1 MGDETI
7 KYRDGKG
14 RTQTPTH
21 ERMKKADDKAA
32 KQAAVVIKGDMIAN
46 PPKPV
51 GEEKAYLEKGNA
63 EATSKDPAAIIQD
76 SQRTAIEQGLGWHD
90 EDEDL

>member
-1 MGDETI
+1 MGDQTI
-7 KYRDGKG
+7 NYRDSKG
-14 RTQTPTH
+14 RKQTPTH
-21 ERMKKADDKAA
+21 ERMKKADDKAE
-32 KQAAVVIKGDMIAN
+32 KQAAIVIKGDMIAN

-63 EATSKDPAAIIQD
+63 EASSKDPAAIIQD
-76 SQRTAIEQGLGWHD
+76 SQRTAIEQGLGWHG